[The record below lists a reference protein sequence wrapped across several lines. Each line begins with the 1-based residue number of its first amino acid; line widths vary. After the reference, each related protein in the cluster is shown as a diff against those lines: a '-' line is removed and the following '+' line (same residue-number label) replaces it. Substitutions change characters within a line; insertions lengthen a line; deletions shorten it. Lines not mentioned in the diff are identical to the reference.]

1 MTNKKMQTTE
11 QYVRRYLAPFTFVG
25 LLSSIVIIFLSIRD
39 LISDGRSYYIHDFVD
54 GLIVTAVFFMSICLS
69 LWFYKNDIK
78 RYLITKGEK
87 FNAKIIA
94 FNKGIGRGNGANIH
108 FVIQFVENGKKM
120 KFYSQGYNVNPL
132 KDLVEAKWYIYKKI
146 INILIQVIIY
156 VTIINIMRYLYM
168 KIQKIFVESI
178 GEKIE
183 VLLIDLNYT

>member
-1 MTNKKMQTTE
+1 MQTTE

-132 KDLVEAKWYIYKKI
+132 KDLVEAKCYIYKKNNKYI
-146 INILIQVIIY
+146 DSGYNICNDNKYNEIFIY
-156 VTIINIMRYLYM
+156 ENTENLCRVNRR
-168 KIQKIFVESI
+168 KDRSFV
-178 GEKIE
+178 
-183 VLLIDLNYT
+183 N